1 MLFVYSLPK
10 KEASETS
17 TEVGQKV
24 CEVNKSGYF
33 YFIFYFFFVGWKN
46 ENKCSER

>member
-33 YFIFYFFFVGWKN
+33 ILFFYFFFVG
-46 ENKCSER
+46 

>member
-17 TEVGQKV
+17 TEVGQKG

-33 YFIFYFFFVGWKN
+33 FFFFVGWKN